1 MNSFGILYR
10 TTIFGTSHGP
20 FVGCMV
26 EGLRAGR
33 KLDLSAIQLQLDRR
47 RPGQSL
53 MTSQRREDDLLEV
66 GQGILDDVTTGDPIV
81 ITVRN
86 KDTISSHYD
95 EFRQIP
101 RPGHADFTSIMRHG
115 GFNDLRGGGQLSGRL
130 TLPLV
135 ISGAVAR
142 QVLSEAGVAIAAH
155 AIQIGKVK
163 AGPVDPRDIPHRVDK
178 SPVRCADLEAAK
190 LMEAEVN
197 DARLSGDSVGGI
209 VEAVITGMP
218 VGAGEPIFAS
228 IEGHLSSIV
237 FAIPATKGVE
247 FGSGFACAAMRGS
260 EHNDP
265 FIVRDGRVVTDGNNA
280 GGVLGG
286 MATGMPIVLRV
297 AFKPTASIAKR
308 QRSVNLRTMA
318 ETALEVKGRHDPCI
332 VPRAVPVVENALA
345 MALLDLLM
353 LGGFK

>member
-1 MNSFGILYR
+1 MNSFGVLYR

-26 EGLRAGR
+26 EGLAAGR
-33 KLDLSAIQLQLDRR
+33 HVDLKAVQHQLDRR

-53 MTSQRREDDLLEV
+53 MTSQRREDDQLEIAE
-66 GQGILDDVTTGDPIV
+66 GILDGITSGDPIV
-81 ITVRN
+81 ATVRN
-86 KDTISSHYD
+86 KDAISSHYD
-95 EFRQIP
+95 AFREIP
-101 RPGHADFTSIMRHG
+101 RPGHADFTALTRHR

-135 ISGAVAR
+135 ISGAIAR
-142 QVLSEAGVAIAAH
+142 QVLEEKGVRVAAH
-155 AIQIGKVK
+155 AIQIGKIK
-163 AGPVDPRDIPHRVDK
+163 AAPVALEEIEARVDD
-178 SPVRCADLEAAK
+178 SPVRCADPASAK
-190 LMEAEVN
+190 LMEEEV
-197 DARLSGDSVGGI
+197 DRARREGDSVGGI
-209 VEAVITGMP
+209 VEATITGVP
-218 VGAGEPIFAS
+218 VGVGEPIFAS
-228 IEGHLSSIV
+228 VEGQLASIV

-265 FIVRDGRVVTDGNNA
+265 FVVRGGRVVTETNNA

-286 MATGMPIVLRV
+286 MANGMPIVLRI

-308 QRSVNLRTMA
+308 QRSVNLRTMEEA
-318 ETALEVKGRHDPCI
+318 DLEVKGRHDPCI

-345 MALLDLLM
+345 MGILDLMM

>member
-1 MNSFGILYR
+1 MNTFGVLYR

-20 FVGCMV
+20 FVGCIV
-26 EGLRAGR
+26 EGLSAGR
-33 KLDLSAIQLQLDRR
+33 KVDLEAVQYQLDRR

-53 MTSQRREDDLLEV
+53 VTSQRKEEDRLEV
-66 GQGILDDVTTGDPIV
+66 ASGLMDGVTTGDPIV
-81 ITVRN
+81 AVVRN
-86 KDTISSHYD
+86 KDAISSHYD
-95 EFRQIP
+95 TFREIP
-101 RPGHADFTSIMRHG
+101 RPGHADFTALTRHQ

-135 ISGAVAR
+135 VSGAIAR
-142 QVLSEAGVAIAAH
+142 QLLGEGGINIAAH

-163 AGPVDPRDIPHRVDK
+163 ARSMSAEAIAEKVDRN
-178 SPVRCADLEAAK
+178 PVRCADEEAAK
-190 LMEAEVN
+190 LMEEEVHR
-197 DARLSGDSVGGI
+197 ARLEGDSVGGI
-209 VEAVITGMP
+209 VEAIITGVP
-218 VGAGEPIFAS
+218 VGVGEPIFAS
-228 IEGHLSSIV
+228 VEGHLASIV

-265 FIVRDGRVVTDGNNA
+265 FVLRHGRVVTEGNNA

-308 QRSVNLRTMA
+308 QRSVNLRTMEEA
-318 ETALEVKGRHDPCI
+318 ELEIKGRHDPCI

-345 MALLDLLM
+345 MGILDLM
-353 LGGFK
+353 MVGGYK